1 MVMPR
6 FPKIPTPLELVD
18 AGLDSVAEV
27 AALPAR
33 LLDNLA
39 GTVQQTAKG
48 IEAGINRPKNAGG
61 VPASPDQIIGGA
73 LDIANAVAGGVVQG
87 INGVLKSVQ
96 QTGEGV
102 KGQIDTLVR

>member
-1 MVMPR
+1 MMQR
-6 FPKIPTPLELVD
+6 FPKIPTPLEIAD
-18 AGLDSVAEV
+18 AGLDTVAEV

-33 LLDNLA
+33 LLNNLA
-39 GTVQQTAKG
+39 GTVQQTAQG

-73 LDIANAVAGGVVQG
+73 LDVANAVLGGAVSG
-87 INGVLKSVQ
+87 INGVLKAVQ
-96 QTGEGV
+96 DTGQGV